1 MANARKKELKNKK
14 MPVSFRQMTRLSKF
28 LSLVLRHKPSLLG
41 LKLDKNGWVLIDDLI
56 PKAKAAKIN
65 LTRELLMEV
74 VNKNDKERFAV
85 NEDVTRIRA
94 NQGHSI
100 DVDLG
105 LQPVN
110 PPRILYHG
118 TAARF
123 VDSIRKSGLNSGN
136 RRYVHLSPDWQTA
149 IKVGQRH
156 GKPVVLQIDAE
167 AMNRSGLHFFISK
180 NGVWLTQSVPSKFI
194 LFPDTANSCQ
204 SRG

>member
-1 MANARKKELKNKK
+1 MANTRKKKLKNKK

-41 LKLDKNGWVLIDDLI
+41 LKLDKNGWVPIDDLI
-56 PKAKAAKIN
+56 TKAKAAKIN
-65 LTRELLMEV
+65 LTREILMEV
-74 VNKNDKERFAV
+74 VNKNDKKRFAV

-123 VDSIRKSGLNSGN
+123 VDSIRKSSLNSGN
-136 RRYVHLSPDWQTA
+136 RRYVHLSQDWQTA

-156 GKPVVLQIDAE
+156 GKPVVLQIDTE
-167 AMNRSGLHFFISK
+167 AMNRNDLHFFISK

-194 LFPDTANSCQ
+194 LFPDIYNSCQ

>member
-1 MANARKKELKNKK
+1 M
-14 MPVSFRQMTRLSKF
+14 
-28 LSLVLRHKPSLLG
+28 VLFLLG
-41 LKLDKNGWVLIDDLI
+41 LKLDKNGWVPIDDLI
-56 PKAKAAKIN
+56 TNAKAAKIN
-65 LTRELLMEV
+65 LTQELLMEI
-74 VNKNDKERFAV
+74 VNKNDKKRFGV
-85 NEDVTRIRA
+85 NEDITMIRA

-105 LQPVN
+105 LHPVK

-123 VDSIRKSGLNSGN
+123 VDSIRKFGLNPGK

-167 AMNRSGLHFFISK
+167 TMNRSGLHFFISK

-194 LFPDTANSCQ
+194 LFPDTENSCH
-204 SRG
+204 SRE